1 MAYSLFSL
9 IRGTS
14 RSDHF
19 AINVVSTS
27 FSSSA
32 KISLHVKVSSNGL
45 DYKIP
50 IKIHIHQN
58 GKFCEQM
65 NKILPP
71 GSPLQHFKF
80 LTHKYHT
87 NLSCS
92 GEGELCCPNI
102 KLLCV
107 DVIGV
112 KGVTTC
118 RNKK

>member
-1 MAYSLFSL
+1 MAYSWFSL

-14 RSDHF
+14 RSDHSG
-19 AINVVSTS
+19 INVVSTS

-32 KISLHVKVSSNGL
+32 KISLAVKVSSNGL
-45 DYKIP
+45 GYRIP

-65 NKILPP
+65 NP
-71 GSPLQHFKF
+71 GSPLKHFKF
-80 LTHKYHT
+80 LTPKYHT
-87 NLSCS
+87 NLSRS
-92 GEGELCCPNI
+92 GEGRTVL
-102 KLLCV
+102 LLCV